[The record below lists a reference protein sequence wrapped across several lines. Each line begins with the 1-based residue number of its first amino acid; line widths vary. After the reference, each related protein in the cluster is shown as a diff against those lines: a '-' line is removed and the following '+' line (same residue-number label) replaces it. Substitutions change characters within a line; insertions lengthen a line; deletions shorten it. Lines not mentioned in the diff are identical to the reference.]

1 MVLYKQGMSLSDQRK
16 LKNDE
21 LKRKVAMIT
30 NKEKGLKKDYISDTD
45 S

>member
-1 MVLYKQGMSLSDQRK
+1 MVLYKQGMSLSEQRK

-21 LKRKVAMIT
+21 LKRKVAQIT
-30 NKEKGLKKDYISDTD
+30 NKEKGIKDISDTD